1 MKILEAYSHHS
12 GAVWVFFRYGNK
24 KESWETKIDSA
35 ERHDS
40 SNISCRCETRGEGAT
55 AYPEPGISGPSRVR
69 RGVNLTH
76 GSFAEFAVDIG
87 GRVSQY
93 AL

>member
-24 KESWETKIDSA
+24 KESWVTKIDST

-40 SNISCRCETRGEGAT
+40 SNISCMRPALVALAGSGGA
-55 AYPEPGISGPSRVR
+55 
-69 RGVNLTH
+69 
-76 GSFAEFAVDIG
+76 
-87 GRVSQY
+87 
-93 AL
+93 